1 MQAREGSARSPI
13 LGGHVGVRRNPSA
26 RFPCRHRSPQ
36 TARSQ
41 VVLRLQAAGA
51 GLGAIGACTEG
62 MHGLKPYPALAV
74 AISELPI
81 AIAFA
86 PSTIILPPLWGL

>member
-1 MQAREGSARSPI
+1 M
-13 LGGHVGVRRNPSA
+13 
-26 RFPCRHRSPQ
+26 
-36 TARSQ
+36 
-41 VVLRLQAAGA
+41 RLQAAGA

-86 PSTIILPPLWGL
+86 LSTFILTPLWEL

>member
-1 MQAREGSARSPI
+1 MQARKGSARSLI

-26 RFPCRHRSPQ
+26 RFPCHHRSLQ

-41 VVLRLQAAGA
+41 VVLRLRAAGA

-62 MHGLKPYPALAV
+62 MHGLKPCPALAA

-86 PSTIILPPLWGL
+86 LSTFILTPPWEL